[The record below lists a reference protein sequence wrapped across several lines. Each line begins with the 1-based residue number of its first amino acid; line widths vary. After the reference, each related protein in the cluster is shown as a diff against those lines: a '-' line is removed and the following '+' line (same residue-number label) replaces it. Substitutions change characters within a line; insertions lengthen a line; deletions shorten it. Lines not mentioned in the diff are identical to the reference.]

1 MTRVC
6 VFGGARSGTDPQYQ
20 LAATDLGK
28 AIARRGFTLVYG
40 GGKDG
45 LMGSVAQSA
54 LEHGAEV
61 TGIIPEFLARED
73 VLHPGLTNTIVLDD
87 LSQQKAKMI
96 ASTDAFIALPGGIG
110 TLNELLEVMALGQLQ
125 HIYRPIG
132 VLDVASYFEP
142 WFVAFNH
149 AVKQAFIDSA
159 DVERLVRSA
168 NADELLDR
176 MQLASSANPS

>member
-1 MTRVC
+1 MTNIC
-6 VFGGARSGTDPQYQ
+6 VFGGARSGTDPQYGV
-20 LAATDLGK
+20 AATNLGK
-28 AIARRGFTLVYG
+28 AIAARGFTLIYG

-54 LEHGAEV
+54 LESGAEV
-61 TGIIPEFLARED
+61 TGIIPEFLARDD

-125 HIYRPIG
+125 QIYRPIG
-132 VLDVASYFEP
+132 VLDAGSYFGP
-142 WFVAFNH
+142 WFDAFNH
-149 AVKQAFIDSA
+149 AVTQAFIDA
-159 DVERLVRSA
+159 VDVERIVRSA
-168 NADELLDR
+168 DPDELLDN
-176 MQLASSANPS
+176 MQLDNSATS